1 MKKTL
6 IFMATILQLLN
17 VSAVT
22 RQIEDLKFGL
32 SKKFRLER
40 RLREKVIAT
49 GTCSLP
55 EKSKPTRMKLRF
67 FGRGI

>member
-1 MKKTL
+1 
-6 IFMATILQLLN
+6 MATILQLLN

-55 EKSKPTRMKLRF
+55 EKS
-67 FGRGI
+67 